1 MRLMWLGPIWSHIT
15 THAVLQFSL
24 NPLFFPGSQSG
35 EGGRE
40 PEWWTG
46 AAVQDQLI
54 VIAATAIYREFVTG
68 IRVAQ
73 INAAAIDLV

>member
-1 MRLMWLGPIWSHIT
+1 VARSNLEPIT
-15 THAVLQFSL
+15 THAVLQCSL
-24 NPLFFPGSQSG
+24 NRLFFPGSQSG
-35 EGGRE
+35 GGRE